1 MGDEMLEITVI
12 IHTRDSEATLPR
24 LLESVNWAEERI
36 VVDMES
42 RDRTCE
48 IARQNGATLFSTPV
62 VPRIDGI
69 RNDFL
74 ERGKHEWVFVLDADE
89 YLAADAQQVVRGLL
103 AQYGKSCDAFFIPR
117 YNMIAGQIVRGR
129 SWYPD
134 HQIRLFRKGCVRWS
148 DSTHQLPEV
157 LTGPKR
163 LHTLEPPGCLH
174 IHHENYTS
182 VEQFIERQV
191 KYALNDRYPEEGF
204 SFERYVA
211 EAYEEFNFRLDEK
224 NDGEISFAL
233 ATVMAWDRVIR
244 GLIHWERLGR
254 KDSLYRAY
262 SLPVTTVSRYPSYLF
277 PRELDELRNQV
288 RLLELVPGVK
298 RGLRLVNS
306 FGRRFPRAKNLLK
319 RMLRRLRMRA

>member
-1 MGDEMLEITVI
+1 MLNITVI

-24 LLESVNWAEERI
+24 LLESVHWAEERI

-89 YLAADAQQVVRGLL
+89 YLAADAEQVVLGLL
-103 AQYGKSCDAFFIPR
+103 EQHRKSCDAFFIPR

-129 SWYPD
+129 GWYPD

-148 DSTHQLPEV
+148 DTTHKLPEV
-157 LTGPKR
+157 LTGQKR
-163 LHTLEPPGCLH
+163 LHTLELPGCLH

-182 VEQFIERQV
+182 VEQFIERQI

-224 NDGEISFAL
+224 NDGELSFAL

-254 KDSLYRAY
+254 KDSLCRAY
-262 SLPVTTVSRYPSYLF
+262 PLPVTTVSKYPYYLF
-277 PRELDELRNQV
+277 PSELEELRKQV

-298 RGLRLVNS
+298 KGLLLVNS
-306 FGRRFPRAKNLLK
+306 FGQRFPRAKNLLK
-319 RMLRRLRMRA
+319 RMLLRLRMRV